1 MHSVA
6 EANILGIYL
15 SYIRPITDCYIC
27 FFEMQSEQL
36 LYNLYLHIIHI
47 LDPPKKDLTLI
58 LGKLQFITYDSCQ
71 NIPIYIDNTQ
81 GGR

>member
-1 MHSVA
+1 MLKSSGLNKNFLLHSVA

-15 SYIRPITDCYIC
+15 SIYKANNCC

-47 LDPPKKDLTLI
+47 LDPQKKT
-58 LGKLQFITYDSCQ
+58 
-71 NIPIYIDNTQ
+71 
-81 GGR
+81 

>member
-15 SYIRPITDCYIC
+15 SIYKANNCYIC

-47 LDPPKKDLTLI
+47 LDPQKKT
-58 LGKLQFITYDSCQ
+58 
-71 NIPIYIDNTQ
+71 
-81 GGR
+81 